1 LSYTKVKSLYQNQK
15 NTPLKKLI
23 NINLTKMK
31 TSQINFVKSELK
43 NKGYISRNHC
53 VRKYILRLGAI
64 INHLIAQGYVFHN
77 FSKKPNY
84 NVWGRKEDVGYGK
97 NDFVYTLRNKKI
109 K

>member
-1 LSYTKVKSLYQNQK
+1 MQLA
-15 NTPLKKLI
+15 
-23 NINLTKMK
+23 
-31 TSQINFVKSELK
+31 QINFVKSELK
-43 NKGYISRNHC
+43 KNGFISRNHC
-53 VRKYILRLGAI
+53 VRNYILRLGAI
-64 INHLIAQGYVFHN
+64 INILNAQGYKFYN